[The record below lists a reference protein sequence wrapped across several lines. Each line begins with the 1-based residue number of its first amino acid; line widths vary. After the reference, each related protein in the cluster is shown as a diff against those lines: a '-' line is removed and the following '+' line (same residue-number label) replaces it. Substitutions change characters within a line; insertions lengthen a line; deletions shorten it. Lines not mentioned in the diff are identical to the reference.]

1 MNKILEQILSMDNNQ
16 LDDVICYVN
25 ERRSQISAAKRLEFS
40 INDEVWIDHKNH
52 GKTKVYIVDSI
63 NQKTISI
70 KSKDGFKGYRVS
82 PSMLNKI
89 S

>member
-1 MNKILEQILSMDNNQ
+1 MKKILEQILSMDNNQ

-52 GKTKVYIVDSI
+52 GKTKIFIIDRIST
-63 NQKTISI
+63 KTITVR
-70 KSKDGFKGYRVS
+70 SKEGFKGYRVP

-89 S
+89 